1 MGLAGSLHHV
11 PGLSRCRA
19 ARSRARPR
27 PLSPRP
33 GGGDCARPRPAEGAG
48 CDFSELRPWP
58 SAQGRRAS
66 LPPQPSPDAAA
77 SVRLTSLFNQT
88 TLIFERQGSPRE
100 ERCGSRID
108 HRAHTLHAPGPRPG
122 AWLDPPP
129 RHSRTA
135 LNSTWEPA
143 AEGKRVGPSP
153 LCTATT
159 SPTSGGRRLS
169 FLSKEQGGRMSFS
182 GPGGRSQLGSGS
194 HVLAPPTRA

>member
-11 PGLSRCRA
+11 PGLSRCGA

-66 LPPQPSPDAAA
+66 LPPQPSPDAAG

-88 TLIFERQGSPRE
+88 TLIFERQDSPRE

-108 HRAHTLHAPGPRPG
+108 HRAHTLHVPGPLPG
-122 AWLDPPP
+122 AWLDPP
-129 RHSRTA
+129 A
-135 LNSTWEPA
+135 PA
-143 AEGKRVGPSP
+143 QRDGLELHLGAGAEGKRVGPSP
-153 LCTATT
+153 LCAATT

-169 FLSKEQGGRMSFS
+169 FLSEEQGGRTSFS

-194 HVLAPPTRA
+194 HVLAPPTWA